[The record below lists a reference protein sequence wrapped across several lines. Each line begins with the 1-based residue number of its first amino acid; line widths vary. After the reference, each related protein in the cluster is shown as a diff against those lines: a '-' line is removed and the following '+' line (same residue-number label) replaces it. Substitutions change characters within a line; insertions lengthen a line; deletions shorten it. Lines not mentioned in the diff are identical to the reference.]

1 MLKPLTVWTT
11 TNCGKFSETG
21 IPDHL
26 TCLLRNLYAGQE
38 ATVRTGYGTMDWFK
52 IRKEYVKDAYC
63 HSVYL
68 TYMQSTSCE
77 MPDWMKLESR
87 LPKVISITSDM
98 QVTLPFMAESKQK
111 LRSLLI
117 KVKEES
123 EKSGLKLNVQK

>member
-1 MLKPLTVWTT
+1 MQVNKQNLEPDR
-11 TNCGKFSETG
+11 EQTG
-21 IPDHL
+21 FIL
-26 TCLLRNLYAGQE
+26 G
-38 ATVRTGYGTMDWFK
+38 
-52 IRKEYVKDAYC
+52 KEYVKDAYC

-123 EKSGLKLNVQK
+123 EKSGLKLNVQKMKMASVPITSWHPVPSLHGK